1 MSELRDELVGLT
13 DDELASLA
21 TDNTEGFGP
30 KDYLWVPSWGTLT
43 MEYPDERWEIMKKS
57 NVFHNNTP
65 ILNQGNVW
73 ACAVFGITKA
83 ENEADFYDEKK
94 VLDAMKIWDEWVAE
108 GVIPNGW
115 KSWWSMNWALNLMIK
130 KWYISWWYF
139 CNDVD
144 SIRDSLE
151 RKHLCYTGTRKC
163 DWKATKKS
171 WVFTKATNTKTWH
184 LFAIIGID
192 FDKECLI
199 AANSRWEQWGK
210 LDWLFEIPFENM
222 VDLYTIVAIMDKP
235 RDEIDS
241 SIIDDIWDSK
251 LMQEMWIWN
260 GTNPDWDLW
269 KLHAVYM
276 VMRAFYASN
285 LSDEEALK
293 IAEDLWYVHNMSI
306 PLTRRHFLIMVF
318 RLAYWVTAKEDVIP
332 EIMKLLGIIKTTEH
346 LDEPITRY
354 HASLII
360 ARMLRNLWKII

>member
-1 MSELRDELVGLT
+1 MEEQNPIVTDEDIILST
-13 DDELASLA
+13 
-21 TDNTEGFGP
+21 TDNTEGFTP
-30 KDYLWVPSWGTLT
+30 EDYLWTPSWGTVS
-43 MEYPDERWEIMKKS
+43 MEYSDERGEVMNKS

-65 ILNQGNVW
+65 ILNQWNVW

-94 VLDAMKIWDEWVAE
+94 ILDAMKIRNEWVKDW
-108 GVIPNGW
+108 VIPNGG
-115 KSWWSMNWALNLMIK
+115 KSWWNMNGALNLMMK

-144 SIRDSLE
+144 SIRDALE
-151 RKHLCYTGTRKC
+151 RKHICYTGTRKC
-163 DWKATKKS
+163 DWTGTKKS

-199 AANSRWEQWGK
+199 AANSWGEQRWVM
-210 LDWLFEIPFENM
+210 DWLFEIPFENM
-222 VDLYTIVAIMDKP
+222 VDLYTIVAVMDKP
-235 RDEIDS
+235 KDESDKDIL
-241 SIIDDIWDSK
+241 DDIWDSK

-260 GTNPDWDLW
+260 WTNPDWDLW

-285 LSDEEALK
+285 LSDSDALK

-318 RLAYWVTAKEDVIP
+318 RLAYWVTTREDVVP
-332 EIMKLLGIIKTTEH
+332 EIMRLLGIIKTTEH

>member
-65 ILNQGNVW
+65 ILNQWNVW

-235 RDEIDS
+235 KDEVDS

-276 VMRAFYASN
+276 VMRAFV
-285 LSDEEALK
+285 LRDITDEAALAT
-293 IAEDLWYVHNMSI
+293 AESEGIVTNMSV
-306 PLTRRHFLIMVF
+306 PLTRRHFLTMVF
-318 RLAYWVTAKEDVIP
+318 RTAYWVTAREDVIP
-332 EIMKLLGIIKTTEH
+332 EIMKLLGVIKTTEH